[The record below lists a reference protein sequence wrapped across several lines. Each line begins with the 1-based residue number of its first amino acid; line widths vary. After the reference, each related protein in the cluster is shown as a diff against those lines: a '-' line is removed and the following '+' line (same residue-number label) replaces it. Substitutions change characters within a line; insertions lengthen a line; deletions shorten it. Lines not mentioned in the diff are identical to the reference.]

1 MNFPDD
7 LRYSREHEWAR
18 VEANRVTV
26 GITEYAQRELGEIV
40 YVELPDVGTE
50 VEQTETFG
58 TVESVKAVSDLFA
71 PVTGEVVEVNKAL
84 EDEPGLANSDPYGEG
99 WMMIVEMSDPDELTD
114 LMTAE
119 EYGAFIEEME

>member
-7 LRYSREHEWAR
+7 LRYSSEHEWAR

-84 EDEPGLANSDPYGEG
+84 EDEPGLINSDPYGDG
-99 WMMIVEMSDPDELTD
+99 WMMIVEMSDADELTD